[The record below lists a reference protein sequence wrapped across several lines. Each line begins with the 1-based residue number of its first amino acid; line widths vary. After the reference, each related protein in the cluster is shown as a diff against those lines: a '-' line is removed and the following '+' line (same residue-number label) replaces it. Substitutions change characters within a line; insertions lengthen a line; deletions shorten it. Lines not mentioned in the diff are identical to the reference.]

1 VKQKLG
7 FASQRINSAFLEL
20 LENQFPIID
29 KGSSLKLRSPSD
41 FAEHLNIH
49 VNHLNRAVKYV
60 SGKTTSFMINDRIL
74 QESKRLLAISMW
86 NISEIAFA
94 LGFGE
99 GTHFNFFFKKHTK
112 MNPTQFRTSEKKE
125 G

>member
-1 VKQKLG
+1 M
-7 FASQRINSAFLEL
+7 
-20 LENQFPIID
+20 
-29 KGSSLKLRSPSD
+29 
-41 FAEHLNIH
+41 
-49 VNHLNRAVKYV
+49 NHLNRAVKYV
-60 SGKTTSFMINDRIL
+60 SGKTTSFMIKDRIL